1 MNDWQKLYVL
11 TEGVTPA
18 ALLTMGRLRA
28 ALAAGDVTADE
39 AALALQIGEEGISEL
54 LESQT
59 EEFSESLDDSFD
71 QFGRLV

>member
-1 MNDWQKLYVL
+1 MNDWQRLYNL

-39 AALALQIGEEGISEL
+39 AALALAIGEEGISEL

-59 EEFSESLDDSFD
+59 EEFAESLDDSFD